1 MTVGEL
7 SLALTVLRV
16 VRGWNQDDL
25 ARAARIRNSAI
36 SDYERG
42 KKLPELNTLQRLVD
56 AMGYP
61 LSALERAQ
69 HFIATLRSDSAL
81 AALGPLPLDGAR
93 AGRPRPEAEVDE
105 LPELDREAA
114 LRWEMEQVSAEA
126 GRAISR
132 VTRLLLLLLSQH
144 APPPSLQQPPEV
156 PSSQET

>member
-1 MTVGEL
+1 MAHAEL
-7 SLALTVLRV
+7 SLALTILRV

-25 ARAARIRNSAI
+25 ARAAGVRNSAI

-61 LSALERAQ
+61 LSALDRAQ

-81 AALGPLPLDGAR
+81 AALGPLPLDGVR
-93 AGRPRPEAEVDE
+93 AASPRAEAEEDD
-105 LPELDREAA
+105 LPESDREAA
-114 LRWEMEQVSAEA
+114 LRWEMEQASAEA

-132 VTRLLLLLLSQH
+132 VTRLFLLLLSQH
-144 APPPSLQQPPEV
+144 APPPLLRQPPEET
-156 PSSQET
+156 PSQEA